1 MEMWL
6 KSALE
11 RTESCL
17 LYTSR
22 GVARARPTWFYQK
35 GVWVVNG
42 KMDQTDL
49 RHSVE
54 YGNWV
59 TMESLK
65 YNNKASKYFGQPL
78 RLFDEQ
84 GK

>member
-1 MEMWL
+1 
-6 KSALE
+6 
-11 RTESCL
+11 
-17 LYTSR
+17 
-22 GVARARPTWFYQK
+22 
-35 GVWVVNG
+35 
-42 KMDQTDL
+42 MDQTDL

-84 GK
+84 GSCYVRILSDVGTMFPLHLEIG